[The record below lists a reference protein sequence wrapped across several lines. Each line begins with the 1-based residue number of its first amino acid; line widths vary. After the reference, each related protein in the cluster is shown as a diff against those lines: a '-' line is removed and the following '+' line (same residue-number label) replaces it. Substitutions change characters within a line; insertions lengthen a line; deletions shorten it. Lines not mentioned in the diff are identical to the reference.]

1 MRQHIN
7 KEQWNELSSEERKP
21 LFDFLDAYA
30 LKHNLRITDAC
41 TIGQMI
47 EFLGEDVNKANI
59 IIYKN
64 DDVKLDWKNLCNLLW
79 EAVKNK
85 LI

>member
-1 MRQHIN
+1 MKQHIT
-7 KEQWNELSSEERKP
+7 KEQWDELSYKQMEIVLPRTS
-21 LFDFLDAYA
+21 
-30 LKHNLRITDAC
+30 NLEFSYKSI

>member
-1 MRQHIN
+1 MKQHITIQ
-7 KEQWNELSSEERKP
+7 QWDEITMKQK
-21 LFDFLDAYA
+21 FVLDDYGC
-30 LKHNLRITDAC
+30 KNDWRMS
-41 TIGQMI
+41 IGQMI